1 MAAPTFPYEASQ
13 TSGGHEVKS
22 RIYQTNL
29 GDAYEQRTQAGLV
42 AQDRMFNFTAKDRDN
57 TVIVAMETFFDAL
70 NSVRPFFWTQPGGSG
85 PVLWIQDGEYRRIN
99 EKATS
104 SDFLITFKRWYG
116 AEE

>member
-1 MAAPTFPYEASQ
+1 MAAPTFDYEASQ

-22 RIYQTNL
+22 RIFQTKL

-42 AQDRMFNFTAKDRDN
+42 AQDRTFNFTAKDRDN
-57 TVIVAMETFFDAL
+57 TIIEAMEAFLDNL
-70 NSVRPFFWTQPGGSG
+70 NSVRPFFWTRPGGSG
-85 PVLWIQDGEYRRIN
+85 PELWIQDGDYRRIN

-104 SDFLITFKRWYG
+104 SDLLVKFKLWYG